1 VSTLYNPAIQLTTTA
16 HHYQSR
22 YIPATYYK
30 FVPALARTLQIRAP
44 VWDLTPVPYKLA
56 ALVWGLTPVPYK
68 GKVVLVHV
76 RKENRSR
83 HYNSIGK
90 K

>member
-1 VSTLYNPAIQLTTTA
+1 VSTLYKPAIQLATTA
-16 HHYQSR
+16 HHYQR
-22 YIPATYYK
+22 NIPATYYK
-30 FVPALARTLQIRAP
+30 FVPALACTLQITAP

-56 ALVWGLTPVPYK
+56 ASVWGLTPVPYK

-83 HYNSIGK
+83 HYNSISK